1 MDLELKG
8 RTVLVTGGSLG
19 IGKAIAL
26 RFAREGSNLVLCARN
41 EGGLLEARRE
51 LEDLGA
57 AVVTVACDVTEPESP
72 ALVLD
77 AARERFST
85 VDVLINNAGTAK
97 PLEL

>member
-41 EGGLLEARRE
+41 EEPLLQAQGE
-51 LEDLGA
+51 LEDARRCRL
-57 AVVTVACDVTEPESP
+57 TVACDVTEPESRR
-72 ALVLD
+72 
-77 AARERFST
+77 ARARGG
-85 VDVLINNAGTAK
+85 A
-97 PLEL
+97 